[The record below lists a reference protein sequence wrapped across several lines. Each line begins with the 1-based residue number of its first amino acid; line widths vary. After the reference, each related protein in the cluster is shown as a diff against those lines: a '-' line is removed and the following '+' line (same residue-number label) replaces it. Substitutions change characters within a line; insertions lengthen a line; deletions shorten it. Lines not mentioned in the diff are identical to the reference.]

1 MTLGKR
7 VQQRRRQLKLTQ
19 EVLAERVGVKRG
31 TIADLERN
39 IRHVVGSDT
48 LKKLAQA
55 LGCTTDYLVGM
66 YDDDSK
72 LLAALAS

>member
-7 VQQRRRQLKLTQ
+7 VQQRRRQVGLTQ
-19 EVLAERVGVKRG
+19 QALADRVGVLRG

-39 IRHVVGSDT
+39 KRSVVGSDT
-48 LKKLAQA
+48 LKRLAQV

-66 YDDDSK
+66 YDDESE
-72 LLAALAS
+72 LVAAGAL